1 MNLALIV
8 FINRET
14 LISFS
19 NLSGFQIKNSLITL
33 LTDFGSD
40 SFQTVRSRA
49 WLTRHCAQQNII
61 DISHDIH
68 PNDINEAA
76 YVFKLVQKE
85 FADNT
90 IHVVAID
97 FDKRS
102 KHTEVVLFQYNN
114 QYIITYNSGIA
125 TILLGEQP
133 PDVSI
138 IGTFV
143 GQHFES
149 IVDCLG
155 PLAKALLDNQL
166 SDKKALLP
174 DQLYIKTA
182 LHPVTSEQM
191 LHGHVVYFDA
201 RETCYTNISKQVFD
215 QFIGNDSFDIVLSR
229 HERISKI
236 TTELRSFEGGGTY
249 CYFNTSGML
258 TISVYR
264 GSAKRMYGLKRGQTI
279 MIEKR

>member
-8 FINRET
+8 FIYPET

-33 LTDFGSD
+33 LTDFGPN

-49 WLTRHCAQQNII
+49 WLTRHCAQQNIF
-61 DISHDIH
+61 DVSHDIH

-76 YVFKLVQKE
+76 YVFTLVQDQFQDK
-85 FADNT
+85 T
-90 IHVVAID
+90 VHIIAID
-97 FDKRS
+97 FDKRIA
-102 KHTEVVLFQYNN
+102 HQEIILFEYNN
-114 QYIITYNSGIA
+114 QFILTYNSGLA
-125 TILLGEQP
+125 TILLGE
-133 PDVSI
+133 DSNDIKVV
-138 IGTFV
+138 GTYD
-143 GQHFES
+143 GQHIES
-149 IVDCLG
+149 VVDCFG
-155 PLAKALLDNQL
+155 PLAKQLVDGQL
-166 SDKKALLP
+166 SDQKPMLP
-174 DQLYIKTA
+174 DQLHIKTP
-182 LHPVTSEQM
+182 LHPVTTEKM
-191 LHGHVVYFDA
+191 LHGHVVYFDS

-215 QFIGNDSFDIVLSR
+215 QFVSGGSFDIILSR

-236 TTELRSFEGGGTY
+236 TSELRSYEGGGTY